1 MGPKLGSGLI
11 VEDKLG
17 SGLIVEDKV
26 SFIENL

>member
-1 MGPKLGSGLI
+1 LI

-26 SFIENL
+26 SFIENLW